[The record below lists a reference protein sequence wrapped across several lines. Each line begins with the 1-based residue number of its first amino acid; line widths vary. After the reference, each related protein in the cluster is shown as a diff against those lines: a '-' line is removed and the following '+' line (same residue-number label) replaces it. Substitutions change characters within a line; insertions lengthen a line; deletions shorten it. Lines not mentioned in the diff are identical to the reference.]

1 MSCDLPCLYST
12 PVDSPERLQTLPE
25 HAYSSPLNCVFIHIA
40 QEVAELLQQ
49 SHHFPVNYD
58 NKPNETIAKHCC
70 VSRTALKELAQTAIR
85 EIEPEYKWLITV
97 EPLTERELEVL
108 QLIVDGHNNK
118 AIAKRCCEAQIA
130 RKLYITVNTVKTHIR
145 KIFQKLCVN
154 DRTQAA
160 IQALRFGLVH

>member
-1 MSCDLPCLYST
+1 MNHDLLSLYST
-12 PVDSPERLQTLPE
+12 PIDSLKRLQTLPQ
-25 HAYSSPLNCVFIHIA
+25 HAYRSHLNCVFTYIA

-58 NKPNETIAKHCC
+58 NKPNETIAKRCC
-70 VSRTALKELAQTAIR
+70 VSRTALLAKRGEAQDLAQLTIR
-85 EIEPEYKWLITV
+85 EIEPEYKFIITV

-108 QLIVDGHNNK
+108 QLIVDGHSNK
-118 AIAKRCCEAQIA
+118 AIA

-145 KIFQKLCVN
+145 NIFRKLSVN

-160 IQALRFGLVH
+160 IQALRSGLVH

>member
-1 MSCDLPCLYST
+1 MSHDLSCLYST
-12 PVDSPERLQTLPE
+12 PIDSLERLQTLPQ
-25 HAYSSPLNCVFIHIA
+25 HTYRSPLNCVFTYIA

-58 NKPNETIAKHCC
+58 NKPNETIEKRCC
-70 VSRTALKELAQTAIR
+70 VSRTALLAKRGEAQELAQIIR
-85 EIEPEYKWLITV
+85 ESKPEYKFIITV

-108 QLIVDGHNNK
+108 QLLVDGHNNK
-118 AIAKRCCEAQIA
+118 AIA

-145 KIFQKLCVN
+145 NIFRKLSVN

-160 IQALRFGLVH
+160 IKALRSGLVH